1 MILFKIFFPILFYTT
16 ITAILTEV
24 FPASYSVLFCTGIS
38 AFISTPF
45 LYYLYR
51 KEQKGQR
58 FIPRRP
64 SLLLNTLPLL
74 LLLSASSCIL
84 FNNLLLLPPFSI
96 LFSGTSE
103 PYSKLLYHPPFW
115 EQLLFTVLFI
125 PIAEE
130 LIFRGQIFTALRK
143 IMPLWPAA
151 FLSSLI
157 FGIYHGNIIQ
167 GIYAF
172 CLGLI
177 MAWLAECYQRIFPS
191 CLFHITSNFLSVLIT
206 RIKWVQER
214 IPLRII
220 LMIELPFALICFIVS
235 IQMIRH
241 RLSFSS
247 LL

>member
-45 LYYLYR
+45 LYYLYK
-51 KEQKGQR
+51 KEQKKQSFVPSR
-58 FIPRRP
+58 T

-74 LLLSASSCIL
+74 LLLSASSCVL

-103 PYSKLLYHPPFW
+103 HYSKLLYHPPLW

-130 LIFRGQIFTALRK
+130 LIFRGQIFAAFRK
-143 IMPLWPAA
+143 ITPFWPAA

-167 GIYAF
+167 GIYTF

-177 MAWLAECYQRIFPS
+177 MAWLLERYQSIFPS
-191 CLFHITSNFLSVLIT
+191 CLFHIASNFLSVLIT
-206 RIKWVQER
+206 HIKWVQELMTFR
-214 IPLRII
+214 LI
-220 LMIELPFALICFIVS
+220 LMIEVPFALICFITS
-235 IQMIRH
+235 IQIIRH
-241 RLSFSS
+241 RLSSSS
-247 LL
+247 LQ